1 MKQNISFDLDNV
13 VFNFT
18 PMYRRAFTDCVK
30 LFSASTDWDYNKCFP
45 KDVADRFTHLI
56 KTDAIFGMKLLK
68 NEIPSVLK
76 ELESKYHIYYITSQ
90 LVSNKNKRIEQL
102 KRNGI
107 NNGELIITGYSK
119 IDVIKELNP
128 IVHFDD
134 SPVVIDECLDN
145 NVGVHMISNK
155 STPYNH
161 YLRDKV
167 KWSGN
172 LLYGIQKECR

>member
-1 MKQNISFDLDNV
+1 MQIGL
-13 VFNFT
+13 
-18 PMYRRAFTDCVK
+18 
-30 LFSASTDWDYNKCFP
+30 
-45 KDVADRFTHLI
+45 HI

-119 IDVIKELNP
+119 INVIKELNP

-161 YLRDKV
+161 YLRDK
-167 KWSGN
+167 G
-172 LLYGIQKECR
+172 